1 MANSLKD
8 HLAVYLNDHL
18 AGATAALQLLDHLQ
32 KHEDPALQQFTAEL
46 RQDIAEDRDELMR
59 LLRSAGVAIS
69 SVRAG
74 AGWIGGKAAEL
85 KLAIDDST
93 SGGLWTFELLEV
105 LALGIEGKRALWA
118 VLRSLSGAVPALR
131 VADYERLAGRADY
144 QRRAVE
150 AKRLEWAATAFAARE
165 PASHVKD

>member
-1 MANSLKD
+1 MASTAND

-32 KHEDPALQQFTAEL
+32 KHADPALRQFTATL

-85 KLAIDDST
+85 KLAFDDPT
-93 SGGLWTFELLEV
+93 SGALWTFELLEV
-105 LALGIEGKRALWA
+105 LAVGIEGKRALWT
-118 VLRSLSGAVPALR
+118 VLKSIADAVPALR
-131 VADYERLAGRADY
+131 VADYERLGGRADY

-150 AKRLEWAATAFAARE
+150 ARRLEWAAHAFAVRDRAGHISE
-165 PASHVKD
+165 